1 MFQIKVFDSS
11 NITKF
16 DETYFH
22 VWKYNMKLTSK
33 SENLLIIVKGL
44 GIEPISPPMSPN
56 HLPIT

>member
-1 MFQIKVFDSS
+1 MFQIKVFDLG

-16 DETYFH
+16 AETYFH

-33 SENLLIIVKGL
+33 SKLIIVKGL
-44 GIEPISPPMSPN
+44 EIEPISPPTSPN

>member
-1 MFQIKVFDSS
+1 MFQIKVFDLG

-16 DETYFH
+16 NETYFH
-22 VWKYNMKLTSK
+22 VWKYNMKLASK

-44 GIEPISPPMSPN
+44 QIEPISPPLSPN